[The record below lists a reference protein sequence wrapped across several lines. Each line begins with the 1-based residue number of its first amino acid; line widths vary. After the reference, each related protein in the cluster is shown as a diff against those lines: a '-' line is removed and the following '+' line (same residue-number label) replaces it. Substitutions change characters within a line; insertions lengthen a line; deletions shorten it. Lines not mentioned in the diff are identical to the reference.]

1 MEATL
6 GISLYS
12 YLYLKLAKC
21 YDFFIIFYAFSST
34 KLENKRAE
42 QVLSGRVGRQERGR
56 GSRRL
61 WEGGRGKVAQ
71 TMYTHVSKCKNYKIK
86 KLKIKE

>member
-1 MEATL
+1 
-6 GISLYS
+6 
-12 YLYLKLAKC
+12 
-21 YDFFIIFYAFSST
+21 
-34 KLENKRAE
+34 LENKRAE
-42 QVLSGRVGRQERGR
+42 QVLSGRVGRHERGR

-86 KLKIKE
+86 KKYEH